1 MPSAEELKRTAAE
14 RAVERVQSG
23 MRLGLGTGSTVAH
36 FLDVLAERLRSG
48 ALKNLIGVPTS
59 VRTAERS
66 RELGI
71 PLAELHEGA
80 PLDLTVD
87 GADEVDPSLDLIK
100 GLGGA
105 LLREKIVA
113 WSANK
118 LVICVDPSKLVQ
130 RIGEKFALPIEVLP
144 FAWPLVFRELQHMGG
159 SPVLRAA
166 NNVPALTDNGNNV
179 IDCSFPSFAPLAEM
193 DAKLNAI
200 PGVIGHGLFLGMTT
214 SVVVG
219 YPDGRTEIL
228 GEQP

>member
-1 MPSAEELKRTAAE
+1 MSQTVIDTAKQAAAL
-14 RAVERVQSG
+14 RAIEFVRDG
-23 MRLGLGTGSTVAH
+23 MTLGLGTGSTAE
-36 FLDVLAERLRSG
+36 LILAALGEKIRQGWTLR
-48 ALKNLIGVPTS
+48 GVPTS
-59 VRTAERS
+59 EDTATKARHA
-66 RELGI
+66 GI
-71 PLAELHEGA
+71 PLVTFEEVDR
-80 PLDLTVD
+80 LDFAID
-87 GADEVDPSLDLIK
+87 GADEVSPTFDLIK
-100 GLGGA
+100 GRGAA